1 LCIRVRCGNPTHR
14 ETLLALV
21 TIPAVERT
29 FVTAKYLATGIAAA
43 ALVGAAA
50 AGVTSVATVAPQV
63 QLTVFGAP
71 LPLDPPAA
79 VPAPEQLTDVLNT
92 LADPGIPAAGKS
104 YLIEGGLGPVE
115 SSIMDR
121 KMSKAAANGKF
132 PLAIS
137 VANIAPAG
145 LGAATADVTASGPQ
159 MEPRTVNLTFVDQGG
174 WKLSKTSLM
183 TLSQMTSSN

>member
-1 LCIRVRCGNPTHR
+1 M
-14 ETLLALV
+14 
-21 TIPAVERT
+21 
-29 FVTAKYLATGIAAA
+29 KYLATGIAAA
-43 ALVGAAA
+43 ALIGAAA
-50 AGVTSVATVAPQV
+50 AGVTSIATVAPQV
-63 QLTVFGAP
+63 QLTVLGAP
-71 LPLDPPAA
+71 LPLDPAAA

-115 SSIMDR
+115 SSVMDH
-121 KMSKAAANGKF
+121 KMQKAAQKGKL

-145 LGAATADVTASGPQ
+145 PGAATADVTASGPA
-159 MEPRTVNLTFVDQGG
+159 MEPRSVNLTFVDQGG

>member
-1 LCIRVRCGNPTHR
+1 MTV
-14 ETLLALV
+14 
-21 TIPAVERT
+21 
-29 FVTAKYLATGIAAA
+29 KYLAAGIAAA

-63 QLTVFGAP
+63 QLAVFGVP
-71 LPLDPPAA
+71 LPLDPAIGG
-79 VPAPEQLTDVLNT
+79 PAPEQLTDVLNT

-104 YLIEGGLGPVE
+104 YLVEGGLGPVE

-121 KMSKAAANGKF
+121 KMQKAAQNGKF

-145 LGAATADVTASGPQ
+145 PGLATADVTASGPS
-159 MEPRTVNLTFVDQGG
+159 MEPRTVNLTFVDQAG
-174 WKLSKTSLM
+174 WKLSRTSLL

>member
-1 LCIRVRCGNPTHR
+1 MTV
-14 ETLLALV
+14 
-21 TIPAVERT
+21 
-29 FVTAKYLATGIAAA
+29 KYLATGFAAA
-43 ALVGAAA
+43 AVVGAAA
-50 AGVTSVATVAPQV
+50 AGVTSVATVTPQV
-63 QLTVFGAP
+63 SLTVLGVP
-71 LPLDPPAA
+71 MPLDAPEA

-92 LADPGIPAAGKS
+92 LANPDVPASGKS

-115 SSIMDR
+115 SSVMDR
-121 KMSKAAANGKF
+121 KMAKGVANGKF

-145 LGAATADVTASGPQ
+145 PGAATADVTASGPK
-159 MEPRTVNLTFVDQGG
+159 MEPRSVNLMFVDQGG